1 MMSYIIQVRM
11 QCNAPER
18 GGKVRI
24 GFIGLEATRS
34 LGVAL
39 PNTATAQE
47 LLNACAARGG
57 ADQDHAA
64 MVRALEIL
72 ADHPVA

>member
-1 MMSYIIQVRM
+1 MPPNTAQARM
-11 QCNAPER
+11 W
-18 GGKVRI
+18 
-24 GFIGLEATRS
+24 RS
-34 LGVAL
+34 VSTCASHRSIWAL